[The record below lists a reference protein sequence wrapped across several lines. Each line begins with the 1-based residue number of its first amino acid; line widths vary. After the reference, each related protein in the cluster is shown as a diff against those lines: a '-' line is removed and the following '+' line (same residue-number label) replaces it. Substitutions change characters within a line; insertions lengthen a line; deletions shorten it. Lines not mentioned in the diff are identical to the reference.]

1 MDKHSDVYK
10 GRKGFVIVYTGDG
23 KGKTTAALGLALRA
37 IGHGL
42 KVLMIQFI
50 KSGWNYGELKSA
62 EKLSPNFK
70 IVTMGKG
77 YVRKEDKE
85 GFEKHKV
92 AAKEALEFSKEKIIS
107 GEYDVI
113 ILDEINY
120 AQYFQLISVEDILD
134 LIHSKPTFVTL
145 VLTGNYAHP
154 SILEVADLV
163 TEMKMIKHPYQKGI
177 KAKKGI
183 DY

>member
-1 MDKHSDVYK
+1 MRNSKACK
-10 GRKGFVIVYTGDG
+10 GRRGFVIVYTGDG

-37 IGHGL
+37 IGHDL

-50 KSGWNYGELKSA
+50 KGRWNYGELKSA
-62 EKLSPNFK
+62 KRLSPNFE
-70 IVTMGKG
+70 IVTMGRG
-77 YVRKEDKE
+77 YVRKDDKVE
-85 GFEKHKV
+85 FEKHKV
-92 AAKEALEFSKEKIIS
+92 AAKEALEFSKEKLIS
-107 GEYDVI
+107 GKYDVV

-120 AQYFQLISVEDILD
+120 AQNLQLISVEDILD
-134 LIHSKPTFVTL
+134 LIRSKPPSITL

-163 TEMKMIKHPYQKGI
+163 TEMRMIKHPYQRGI
-177 KAKKGI
+177 KGEKGI